1 MSELPY
7 NNINSTLKVNPTN
20 PPNYS
25 QQLQYL
31 TQGDYTLVIFAY
43 LRSPAYKARNYT
55 THTKL
60 DYKPPLSLQFNGKEL
75 QILEWGG
82 GKKG

>member
-1 MSELPY
+1 PKEYLQSLQSHQTSSQSPNSKAQT
-7 NNINSTLKVNPTN
+7 NNSQPSSNSQTPN

-43 LRSPAYKARNYT
+43 LRSPAYKARNY
-55 THTKL
+55 
-60 DYKPPLSLQFNGKEL
+60 
-75 QILEWGG
+75 
-82 GKKG
+82 